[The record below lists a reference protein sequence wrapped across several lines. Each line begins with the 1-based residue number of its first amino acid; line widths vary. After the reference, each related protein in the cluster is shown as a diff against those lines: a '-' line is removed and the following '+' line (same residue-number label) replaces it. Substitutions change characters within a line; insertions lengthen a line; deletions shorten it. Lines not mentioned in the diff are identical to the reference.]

1 MLIIEQDFL
10 SNRNILRGKL
20 KQSPETVYAL
30 AFGAHPDDVELSCGA
45 TLLKIIGEG
54 QTVAVCD
61 LTRGE
66 MGTLGTPETRKREAE
81 TAAQLMGYQ
90 SRTTLDLGD
99 SKLFNTEENLAEII
113 KVIRQF
119 RPHVVFANTPD
130 ERHPDH
136 IKASRLV
143 TEACYYAGLQ
153 QLATSINGNAQEPH
167 RPKHLLYYIQFK
179 HLEPDIIVD
188 ISETFE
194 ASRKGV
200 LAFST
205 QFYKSGITEGPR
217 TLINRPEFLT
227 ALEARARYFGEQIGV
242 LYGEGFKL
250 SSILGVRSFTGT
262 F

>member
-1 MLIIEQDFL
+1 M
-10 SNRNILRGKL
+10 
-20 KQSPETVYAL
+20 KQSPEAVYAL

-45 TLLKIIGEG
+45 TLLKIRSEG
-54 QTVAVCD
+54 KSVGVCD

-66 MGTLGTPETRKREAE
+66 MGTLGTPETRKSEAE

-99 SKLFNTEENLAEII
+99 SKLFYTEENLAEII
-113 KVIRQF
+113 MVIRQF
-119 RPHVVFANTPD
+119 RPNVVFANSPD

-143 TEACYYAGLQ
+143 TEAFYYAGLQ
-153 QLATSINGNAQEPH
+153 QFATTINGKTQAPH
-167 RPKHLLYYIQFK
+167 RPEHLLYYIQFK

-200 LAFST
+200 LAFSS
-205 QFYKSGITEGPR
+205 QFYKSGITESPQ
-217 TLINRPEFLT
+217 TMINRPEFLT
-227 ALEARARYFGEQIGV
+227 GLEARARYFGEQIGV
-242 LYGEGFKL
+242 HYGEGFKL
-250 SSILGVRSFTGT
+250 SGILGISSFTGT

>member
-66 MGTLGTPETRKREAE
+66 MGTLGTP
-81 TAAQLMGYQ
+81 
-90 SRTTLDLGD
+90 
-99 SKLFNTEENLAEII
+99 KLFNTEENLAEII
-113 KVIRQF
+113 KVNRQF
-119 RPHVVFANTPD
+119 RPHVVFANAPD

-143 TEACYYAGLQ
+143 TDACYYAGLQ